1 MLLASSGSER
11 AWGQIA
17 GMEARTAENVLWYEG
32 SRGHSARCRLESRMP
47 GTFPTLFSVLVK
59 FLAHSMI
66 RNRIRCNG
74 HNSERSSLAYM
85 YVHVGILLGKT
96 HALLQPSYSHTLAKH
111 TVAVCTS

>member
-1 MLLASSGSER
+1 MRCGMKGAVAALLGAVWSLG
-11 AWGQIA
+11 
-17 GMEARTAENVLWYEG
+17 
-32 SRGHSARCRLESRMP
+32 RLEP
-47 GTFPTLFSVLVK
+47 FPLYSAFLVK

-66 RNRIRCNG
+66 TNRIRCNG

-96 HALLQPSYSHTLAKH
+96 HALLQPWYSHTIAKH